1 VKEAGIRRDHQ
12 FKLAHRPV
20 REFDVICLEDLNV
33 KGLADSTL
41 AKDVRDAAWAQF
53 TRILTDKAEEA
64 GRQVVLVNPR
74 NTSQRC
80 SGCGALPAERKP
92 LSVRKHV
99 CGECGLRLDR
109 DVNAARNILRLGES
123 EQRTSGCE
131 VHRQAA

>member
-1 VKEAGIRRDHQ
+1 LRDEIGRVHWAG
-12 FKLAHRPV
+12 V
-20 REFDVICLEDLNV
+20 GNV
-33 KGLADSTL
+33 K
-41 AKDVRDAAWAQF
+41 AK
-53 TRILTDKAEEA
+53 
-64 GRQVVLVNPR
+64 LVNPR

-109 DVNAARNILRLGES
+109 DVNAARNILRLGAS